1 VTIPA
6 PVWLAILILVC
17 AALAA
22 LWRTSRGRLRRIE
35 TLDALHS
42 EERARLQDAFEVEIA
57 NRKNAEIAL
66 RETQAEVQKLQETV
80 TEAAEQRVRPEITG
94 LLPGSEKHFRLM
106 VEGLQD
112 YAMFMLDTDGRVVSW
127 NLGAER
133 IYGYSA
139 EEILGKHVSI
149 FYPEEDLRHG
159 DPDEELRL
167 AAIEGRVEKERWR
180 VRRDA
185 ARLWASVVIT
195 AVHDDSGD
203 LCGFSKVIRDI
214 TERRRAQQQLEE
226 QRARAEQA
234 HQAKIGLLAAMSR
247 EIRTPMNAIL
257 GMTDLLG
264 ETELNQD
271 QRHYVEIFR
280 SAGANLLDLIDN
292 IVDLSQIESG
302 RLELE
307 RAAFN
312 LETVVAGVT
321 QSFASKARDKGIAL
335 RSYLTPDVPSL
346 LIGDAARLRQILVNL
361 MGNVIKFTNSGEVA
375 ISAGNREGGRP
386 GEIGF
391 TVSGAGTSIPPDR
404 LDAIFDPF
412 AQVDSSTRSGGTGLG
427 LAISRRLVESMGGNL
442 RVESESGRGR
452 GFQFTARFDGAAP
465 VPAAPTAAR
474 EILVADDSPDNRFVI
489 QAYLKHHPYALV
501 FVADGK
507 AALKQCSEKEFDA
520 VLMDVQMPVMD
531 GLAAARAIREM
542 EREQGRRPV
551 PILALTANAGREA
564 VEASRLAG
572 CTAHLSKPVSKA
584 AVVLAVEDLLAAKQP
599 PQHLEQPS
607 AQPKEEIPITVPEGL
622 ESLAPRYLSARRKEV
637 REMVALLSASAFAE
651 ISSRGHNLK
660 GTGRSY
666 GFPDLTDIGAALERF
681 AKSEDKEG
689 IDKQLLRLA
698 NYLESVRLPAAET
711 DCAAHENLTP
721 AITSSGSA

>member
-1 VTIPA
+1 MTIPA
-6 PVWLAILILVC
+6 LWLAALILVC
-17 AALAA
+17 AAMAA
-22 LWRTSRGRLRRIE
+22 LWRTSRARLGRIE
-35 TLDALHS
+35 ALETMHS
-42 EERARLQDAFEVEIA
+42 LERARLQDALQVEIA
-57 NRKNAEIAL
+57 ARENTEISL
-66 RETQAEVQKLQETV
+66 RESQAEVRKLNEARI
-80 TEAAEQRVRPEITG
+80 TEPPDSGKQFRP
-94 LLPGSEKHFRLM
+94 M
-106 VEGLQD
+106 VEGLED

-139 EEILGKHVSI
+139 GEILGKHVSI
-149 FYPEEDLRHG
+149 FCPEEDLRQG
-159 DPDEELRL
+159 DTDEELRL
-167 AAIEGRVEKERWR
+167 AAIEGRVEKEGWR

-203 LCGFSKVIRDI
+203 LCGFSKVVRDI
-214 TERRRAQQQLEE
+214 TERKRAQQQLEE
-226 QRARAEQA
+226 LRARAEQA
-234 HQAKIGLLAAMSR
+234 HQAKSRFLAAMSH

-257 GMTDLLG
+257 GMTELLG
-264 ETELNQD
+264 ETELDQE

-292 IVDLSQIESG
+292 IVDLSRIESG

-307 RAAFN
+307 RVAFN
-312 LETVVAGVT
+312 LESVAAGVV
-321 QSFASKARDKGIAL
+321 QSLGSKALDKGIVL
-335 RSYLTPDVPSL
+335 RSYLTPGVTKL

-361 MGNVIKFTNSGEVA
+361 MGNVIKFANSGEAA

-391 TVSGAGTSIPPDR
+391 TVSGAGTGIPPDQ
-404 LDAIFDPF
+404 LEAIFDPF
-412 AQVDSSTRSGGTGLG
+412 NQVDSTTRSGGTGLR

-442 RVESESGRGR
+442 RVGSEPGRGR
-452 GFQFTARFDGAAP
+452 AFQFTARFDVAGPASIGGNGTAS
-465 VPAAPTAAR
+465 VSAAPTAAR
-474 EILVADDSPDNRFVI
+474 EILVADDSPDNRLVI

-584 AVVLAVEDLLAAKQP
+584 ALVLAVEDALAAS
-599 PQHLEQPS
+599 ES
-607 AQPKEEIPITVPEGL
+607 AHSKIDIPIAVPEGL
-622 ESLAPRYLSARRKEV
+622 ESLAPRYLSARRKELQ
-637 REMVALLSASAFAE
+637 EMVALLAASAFEE
-651 ISSRGHNLK
+651 ISSRGTQPEGNRPFLWIPGSDRH
-660 GTGRSY
+660 RR
-666 GFPDLTDIGAALERF
+666 GAGALR
-681 AKSEDKEG
+681 
-689 IDKQLLRLA
+689 
-698 NYLESVRLPAAET
+698 
-711 DCAAHENLTP
+711 
-721 AITSSGSA
+721 

>member
-1 VTIPA
+1 M
-6 PVWLAILILVC
+6 
-17 AALAA
+17 
-22 LWRTSRGRLRRIE
+22 R
-35 TLDALHS
+35 S
-42 EERARLQDAFEVEIA
+42 EERARLQDALQAEIA
-57 NRKNAEIAL
+57 ARKNAEIAL
-66 RETQAEVQKLQETV
+66 RESQAEVQKLNQARV
-80 TEAAEQRVRPEITG
+80 TESPD
-94 LLPGSEKHFRLM
+94 SEKHFRLM
-106 VEGLQD
+106 VEGLED

-139 EEILGKHVSI
+139 GEILGKHVSI
-149 FYPEEDLRHG
+149 FCPEEDLRQG

-167 AAIEGRVEKERWR
+167 AAIEGRVEKEGWR

-185 ARLWASVVIT
+185 ARVWASVVIT

-214 TERRRAQQQLEE
+214 TERKRAQQQLEE

-234 HQAKIGLLAAMSR
+234 NQAKSRLFAAMSH

-257 GMTDLLG
+257 GMTELLG

-292 IVDLSQIESG
+292 ILDLSRIESG
-302 RLELE
+302 RFELE
-307 RAAFN
+307 RVAFN
-312 LETVVAGVT
+312 LEGVVTGVV
-321 QSFASKARDKGIAL
+321 QSLDSKARDKGIVL
-335 RSYLTPDVPSL
+335 RSYLTPGVTKL

-361 MGNVIKFTNSGEVA
+361 MGNVIKFANSGEVA

-391 TVSGAGTSIPPDR
+391 TVSGAGTGIPPDQ
-404 LDAIFDPF
+404 LEAIFDPF
-412 AQVDSSTRSGGTGLG
+412 NQVDSSTRSGGTGLD
-427 LAISRRLVESMGGNL
+427 LAISRRLVESMGGSL
-442 RVESESGRGR
+442 RVESEPGRA
-452 GFQFTARFDGAAP
+452 FQFTARFDVAGPAANGGNGAAS
-465 VPAAPTAAR
+465 VSAAR

-542 EREQGRRPV
+542 ERERGRRPV
-551 PILALTANAGREA
+551 PILALTANAGRE
-564 VEASRLAG
+564 EEQDSRLAG
-572 CTAHLSKPVSKA
+572 CNAHLSKPVSKA
-584 AVVLAVEDLLAAKQP
+584 ALVLAVEDLLAAS
-599 PQHLEQPS
+599 ES
-607 AQPKEEIPITVPEGL
+607 AHSKVDIPITVPEGL
-622 ESLAPRYLSARRKEV
+622 ESLAPRYLSARRKELQ
-637 REMVALLSASAFAE
+637 EMVALLAASAFEE

-666 GFPDLTDIGAALERF
+666 GFPDLTDIGAALERS
-681 AKSEDKEG
+681 AKHEDKEA

-698 NYLESVRLPAAET
+698 NYLESVRLPGGRNRRA
-711 DCAAHENLTP
+711 
-721 AITSSGSA
+721 